1 MRQLLYDW
9 GARSSRILDKL
20 NTNSILDKLNSG
32 PQNPFKQR
40 IADMLELLQQVDP
53 AEKLLW
59 KDLSRRMRMEGWTR
73 STHKFQELWKSPTER
88 KYDALLS
95 RINSLLQRYR
105 SAPVLQPPFF
115 EVDEYTGLRFYWELD
130 RGGKWKNW
138 ENDAVLLILDVIIRR
153 EFHRLRKCR
162 NCSKWYYGRTD
173 HQVHCSDNC
182 RKQFASRDPRFK
194 ERRRLYMAKRRREE
208 KSRDRAAK
216 ERLTSKEKSR

>member
-1 MRQLLYDW
+1 MRQLRYKW
-9 GARSSRILDKL
+9 PSRVQKG
-20 NTNSILDKLNSG
+20 NSILDKLNSG

-40 IADMLELLQQVDP
+40 IADLLDLLQQVDR

-59 KDLSRRMRMEGWTR
+59 EDLSRRMGMEGWTQ
-73 STHKFQELWKSPTER
+73 STDKFQELWKSPTER

-95 RINSLLQRYR
+95 RINRLLKKYR

-115 EVDEYTGLRFYWELD
+115 DVDEYTGLRFYWELGE
-130 RGGKWKNW
+130 GGKWKTW
-138 ENDAVLLILDVIIRR
+138 ENDAVRLILDVIKRR

-162 NCSKWYYGRTD
+162 NCSKWYYGQTD
-173 HQVHCSDNC
+173 HQVHCTDNC

-194 ERRRLYMAKRRREE
+194 ERRRLYMAKHRREE

-216 ERLTSKEKSR
+216 ERLKRKEKSR